1 MKQTLTVVMLE
12 KEKLNEELK
21 TRTFGDTLKDFTI
34 FDTST
39 NLCETRITGDSSSA
53 SPETKQL
60 SSSQAPPSIYSIAQ
74 VTKWQMEMEKVNLL
88 YQAKAEAFEEQ
99 TLSLRKELSA
109 SQQESEDLKEKL
121 RHQESLIALSQHEI
135 ELAQAHANVHLQAK
149 ERLTKERDEL
159 IIMLTSLRTEL
170 DEFQQRE
177 LSAYQQ
183 VKQAVEMAEE
193 ANLEKVKAMVQ
204 CELLRSEIERKK
216 NELKKVLAAEQ
227 EKIAKVR
234 DKTKDEMKREKQNME
249 TTLMILSEKVMRL
262 KSQTE
267 KLNREKEFMT
277 SQLDDAQKSSES
289 QNENLT
295 KVCGDLRQQ
304 LNHLQ
309 LERSGAEKELLE
321 SRTKHMRDLELRDQE
336 IEELCLE
343 IGKLKKRLECAQQDV
358 VQAKEESLQ
367 LTELLDRSEHQ
378 LHVTRQEKKAAVQS
392 YSDEIKVLT
401 FQAQLREHEL
411 LQKIHQ
417 MQEHHN
423 RSIKEVEAVLS
434 SQSELIIKMKG
445 ETKRLLLLLEQVTDK
460 NRSETGEL
468 SQENIQLKQVL
479 KKYQKDVEEM
489 RIQHRE

>member
-1 MKQTLTVVMLE
+1 MSPLILSNLPSTQDLIQVIYHQCEYIQHLEAEVKFCKGELSDMKQTLTVVMLE

-34 FDTST
+34 FDTSNT
-39 NLCETRITGDSSSA
+39 VFSF
-53 SPETKQL
+53 
-60 SSSQAPPSIYSIAQ
+60 YS
-74 VTKWQMEMEKVNLL
+74 N
-88 YQAKAEAFEEQ
+88 F
-99 TLSLRKELSA
+99 RKELSA

-249 TTLMILSEKVMRL
+249 TT
-262 KSQTE
+262 
-267 KLNREKEFMT
+267 
-277 SQLDDAQKSSES
+277 
-289 QNENLT
+289 
-295 KVCGDLRQQ
+295 
-304 LNHLQ
+304 
-309 LERSGAEKELLE
+309 
-321 SRTKHMRDLELRDQE
+321 
-336 IEELCLE
+336 
-343 IGKLKKRLECAQQDV
+343 
-358 VQAKEESLQ
+358 
-367 LTELLDRSEHQ
+367 
-378 LHVTRQEKKAAVQS
+378 
-392 YSDEIKVLT
+392 VL
-401 FQAQLREHEL
+401 
-411 LQKIHQ
+411 
-417 MQEHHN
+417 
-423 RSIKEVEAVLS
+423 
-434 SQSELIIKMKG
+434 
-445 ETKRLLLLLEQVTDK
+445 
-460 NRSETGEL
+460 
-468 SQENIQLKQVL
+468 
-479 KKYQKDVEEM
+479 
-489 RIQHRE
+489 